1 MEDEILFEVVGKAG
15 VITLNRPKALNA
27 ITLKMIEQLG
37 PQLEAWATD
46 DKIAH
51 VIVKA
56 APDRAFSAG
65 GDIVQLYQ
73 WGLDKDPRFASFYAL
88 EYPLNVA
95 IKRFPKPYIAL
106 IDGIVMGGGVGV
118 SIHGSHRVVSENL
131 TFAMPETGIGLFPDV
146 GGTWFLP
153 RCPGAIGMYLGLTG
167 TRVKAPDAIYTKL
180 ATHFVPAEKLGDLE
194 VALYLS
200 DDVDATIAE
209 YAQEAG
215 VAPLQD
221 QKKLIGSHFR
231 KVSVQAIFDSLAV
244 DASKGDDG
252 EWAAKTLATL
262 KQKSPTSLL
271 ITHRQMIAGV
281 GLSFEAAMRLEYRVV
296 SRIVQGVDFL
306 EGTRAVVI
314 DKDMMPKWNPAT
326 LDEISKSD
334 IDAYFAPLEK
344 ELQLP

>member
-1 MEDEILFEVVGKAG
+1 MPDEILFEVCGKAG
-15 VITLNRPKALNA
+15 VITLNRPEALNA
-27 ITLKMIEQLG
+27 VTLNMIELMG
-37 PQLEAWATD
+37 PQLDAWAKD
-46 DKIAH
+46 DKISH
-51 VIVKA
+51 VIIKA
-56 APDRAFSAG
+56 APGRAFSAG

-73 WGLDKDPRFASFYAL
+73 WGLDKDPRFAAFYAA

-118 SIHGSHRVVSENL
+118 SFHGSHRIVTENL

-167 TRVKAPDAIYTKL
+167 ARVKAADALYCKL
-180 ATHFVPAEKLGDLE
+180 ATHFVPAEKFGELE

-209 YAQEAG
+209 YVQDPG
-215 VAPLQD
+215 KAPLQD
-221 QKKLIGSHFR
+221 LKNLIGSHFR
-231 KVSVQAIFDSLAV
+231 KVSVQTIFKSLAA
-244 DASKGDDG
+244 DNS
-252 EWAAKTLATL
+252 EWAIKTLKTL

-271 ITHRQMIAGV
+271 ITHRQMISGV
-281 GLSFEAAMRLEYRVV
+281 GLSFEAAMRLEYRIV

-314 DKDMMPKWNPAT
+314 DKDMNPQWNPAT
-326 LDEISKSD
+326 LDEVSKAD
-334 IDAYFAPLEK
+334 IDAYFAPLK
-344 ELQLP
+344 NELLLP

>member
-1 MEDEILFEVVGKAG
+1 VQDEILFEVVGKAG

-27 ITLKMIEQLG
+27 VTLNMVEQMG
-37 PQLEAWATD
+37 PQFAAWAKD

-51 VIVKA
+51 VIIKA
-56 APDRAFSAG
+56 APGRAFSAG

-118 SIHGSHRVVSENL
+118 SFHGSHRIVTENL

-146 GGTWFLP
+146 GGTYFLP

-167 TRVKAPDAIYTKL
+167 ARVKAADALYTKL
-180 ATHFVPAEKLGDLE
+180 ATHYVPAEKLGELE

-200 DDVDATIAE
+200 EDVDATIAE

-215 VAPLQD
+215 EAPLEG
-221 QKKLIGSHFR
+221 QKTLIGSHFR
-231 KVSVQAIFDSLAV
+231 KVSVQAIFDSLV
-244 DASKGDDG
+244 TDDS
-252 EWAAKTLATL
+252 EWAEKTLATL
-262 KQKSPTSLL
+262 KKKSPTSLL
-271 ITHRQMIAGV
+271 ITHRQLISGV
-281 GLSFEAAMRLEYRVV
+281 GLSFEAAMALEYRVV
-296 SRIVQGVDFL
+296 SRIVQGLDFL

-314 DKDMMPKWNPAT
+314 DKDMAPRWNPAM
-326 LDEISKSD
+326 LDEITKAD
-334 IDAYFAPLEK
+334 IDAYFAPLEA
-344 ELQLP
+344 ELQLS

>member
-1 MEDEILFEVVGKAG
+1 MEDEILFEVSGKAG

-27 ITLKMIEQLG
+27 VTLNMVERLG
-37 PQLEAWATD
+37 PQLDAWAKD

-51 VIVKA
+51 VIIKA
-56 APDRAFSAG
+56 SPGRAFSAG

-88 EYPLNVA
+88 EYPLNIA

-118 SIHGSHRVVSENL
+118 SFHGSHRIVTENL

-146 GGTWFLP
+146 GGTYFLP

-167 TRVKAPDAIYTKL
+167 ARVKAADALYCKL
-180 ATHFVPAEKLGDLE
+180 ATDFVPAEKLGELE

-209 YAQEAG
+209 YAQDAG
-215 VAPLQD
+215 EAPLRE
-221 QKKLIGSHFR
+221 QKKQIGSHFR
-231 KVSVQAIFDSLAV
+231 KVSVPAIFDGLVSA
-244 DASKGDDG
+244 DS
-252 EWAAKTLATL
+252 EWATKTLKNL

-281 GLSFEAAMRLEYRVV
+281 GLSFEAAMRLEYRIV
-296 SRIVQGVDFL
+296 SRIVQGVDFI
-306 EGTRAVVI
+306 EGTRALVI
-314 DKDMMPKWNPAT
+314 DKDMNPQWQPAT
-326 LDEISKSD
+326 LAEITKAD
-334 IDAYFAPLEK
+334 IDAYFAPLEH